1 MAPEGN
7 EEMMFSQPSI
17 KTQTTQAVPNRAKKV
32 AVVLNGNAKAVTDR
46 VIHDLRQVVQDES
59 LFISTSVDQ
68 AKFIARHVVNKGY
81 DVVLCGGGDGTFT
94 QCLTDII
101 ALKPRHIPA
110 MGVLRLGTGNAL
122 ANTLGAS
129 SPNLKGLITDLRRA
143 REAEAWIDLPMLRLE
158 GKVAPFAGVG
168 LDSLILSDYNA
179 HKELLKRT
187 PLAAL
192 GQGSAGYA
200 LSIATRSLWRFVRE
214 PKPEVVIRNEGVTAW
229 RMDLQ
234 GHPVGPPVPRGGIL
248 YSGPVAI
255 AAASSIPF
263 YGLGLRLFPQ
273 ADRRTDRFQLRVG
286 DIDPFTVLTQL
297 PALFRGELD
306 DPRIH
311 DYFCTAIS
319 IHASSPTPF
328 QVGGDEVGRRTS
340 VQIGLTQV
348 QAVRGGLGPAD
359 ARSENVVSI
368 PRRRAG

>member
-1 MAPEGN
+1 
-7 EEMMFSQPSI
+7 MMFSLPKI
-17 KTQTTQAVPNRAKKV
+17 TIRTKQAVSNRPQKV

-46 VIHDLRQVVQDES
+46 VIRDLRQVVQDES
-59 LFISTSVDQ
+59 LFISTAIDQ
-68 AKFIARHVVNKGY
+68 AKFIARHIVNKDY

-101 ALKPRHIPA
+101 ALQPRRLPA

-122 ANTLGAS
+122 ANMLGAS
-129 SPNLKGLITDLRRA
+129 PPNLKGLMADLRRA
-143 REAEAWIDLPMLRLE
+143 REAETWIDLPMLRVE
-158 GKVAPFAGVG
+158 GKLAPFAGVG

-179 HKELLKRT
+179 HKELLKKT
-187 PLAAL
+187 PLAVL

-200 LSIATRSLWRFVRE
+200 LSIATRSLWRFMLE

-229 RMDLQ
+229 RMNLQ
-234 GHPVGPPVPRGGIL
+234 GRPIGPPVPRGGIL

-263 YGLGLRLFPQ
+263 FGLGLRLFPQ
-273 ADRRTDRFQLRVG
+273 ADQRTDRFQLRVG
-286 DIDPFTVLTQL
+286 DIDPFSVLTQL

-311 DYFCTAIS
+311 DFFCTAIS
-319 IHASSPTPF
+319 IHMASPTPF

-340 VQIGLTQV
+340 VQIGLTRIP
-348 QAVRGGLGPAD
+348 AVRGGLCPAD
-359 ARSENVVSI
+359 AGQENVVSI
-368 PRRRAG
+368 PRRQAG